1 MRSLHFAT
9 LDSQLLQQLGIRIVS
24 KDAGGML
31 KAIGPGV
38 LYAATAVGASHLVQ
52 STRAGAS
59 YGCALVL
66 LIAVTFVAKYPA
78 FRFGAQYASTTGNSL
93 LHGYRYQGR
102 WAVAIY
108 VVIALGT
115 MFAAVPAVTLITAGL
130 TKVAFGLQTGTF
142 GISVVILA
150 GCTMILIFGG
160 YHLLDHLVKALM
172 VVLTIATLIATG
184 LVIPNINWAVSG
196 TIIPTGLVNADVF
209 FIVALLGL
217 MPSSVDISV
226 WHSLWSVAKAR
237 DSNHAP
243 SLRQSLA
250 DFHLGY
256 VGAFVLA
263 LCFVLLGAG
272 VMHDSGLQF
281 ESGATE
287 FAAQLID
294 LYKKTLGDWSGPLIG
309 IVAVAVMF
317 STVLTGLDGYPRAL
331 VSLVNI
337 FANEKSPPR
346 DASNADAIGRK
357 VYATSLICLALGS
370 ALILYLFVT
379 SLRLAVDIAATIM
392 FLFAPIIAWLNHR
405 VMTSPQIPAPAR
417 PGRGLLALSVLGVIW
432 MAAFSGYYL
441 YLRILT

>member
-1 MRSLHFAT
+1 MPKHS
-9 LDSQLLQQLGIRIVS
+9 
-24 KDAGGML
+24 GGMF

-66 LIAVTFVAKYPA
+66 LIALTFVAKYPA
-78 FRFGAQYASTTGNSL
+78 FRFGAQYASATGNSL
-93 LHGYRYQGR
+93 LHGYRSQGM
-102 WAVAIY
+102 WAVVTYI
-108 VVIALGT
+108 VIAIGT
-115 MFAAVPAVTLITAGL
+115 MFAAVPAVTLVTAGL
-130 TKVAFGLQTGTF
+130 AKAAFGLQMGTF
-142 GISVVILA
+142 GISVIILA
-150 GCTMILIFGG
+150 GCTVILIVGG
-160 YHLLDHLVKALM
+160 YHLLDRIVKGLM
-172 VVLTIATLIATG
+172 VLLSVATIVATA
-184 LVIPNINWAVSG
+184 LVIPNIDWEVSG
-196 TIIPTGLVNADVF
+196 TIIPTSLASTDVF

-237 DSNHAP
+237 DSEDPPTLNE
-243 SLRQSLA
+243 SLG

-272 VMHDSGLQF
+272 VMHNSGLQF

-309 IVAVAVMF
+309 IIAVAVMF
-317 STVLTGLDGYPRAL
+317 STVLTGLDGYPRAA
-331 VSLVNI
+331 VSLVHILAQENLP
-337 FANEKSPPR
+337 S
-346 DASNADAIGRK
+346 DASQADAINRK
-357 VYATSLICLALGS
+357 VYAA
-370 ALILYLFVT
+370 ALILLVLGSVLILYFFVT
-379 SLRLAVDIAATIM
+379 SLKLVIDIAATIM

-405 VMTSPQIPAPAR
+405 AMTSSEITTAAR
-417 PGRGLLALSVLGVIW
+417 PGRGLLVLSLLGVFW
-432 MAAFSGYYL
+432 MAAFSVYYL
-441 YLRILT
+441 YLRLSG

>member
-1 MRSLHFAT
+1 MPKHP
-9 LDSQLLQQLGIRIVS
+9 
-24 KDAGGML
+24 GGMF

-78 FRFGAQYASTTGNSL
+78 FRFSAQYASATGHSL
-93 LHGYRYQGR
+93 LHGYRYQGT
-102 WAVAIY
+102 WAVATYII
-108 VVIALGT
+108 IAIGT
-115 MFAAVPAVTLITAGL
+115 MFAAVPAVTLVTAGL
-130 TKVAFGLQTGTF
+130 AKVAFGLQMGTF
-142 GISVVILA
+142 GISVIILA
-150 GCTMILIFGG
+150 GCTVVLIVGG
-160 YHLLDHLVKALM
+160 YHVLDRLVKVLM
-172 VVLTIATLIATG
+172 VLLSVATIVATA
-184 LVIPNINWAVSG
+184 LVIPNVDWEVSG
-196 TIIPTGLVNADVF
+196 TIIPTGLVRTDVF

-237 DSNHAP
+237 DTEHPPTLN
-243 SLRQSLA
+243 QSLA

-272 VMHDSGLQF
+272 VMHNSGLQF

-287 FAAQLID
+287 FAAQLIE
-294 LYKKTLGDWSGPLIG
+294 LYKKTLGEWSGPLIG

-317 STVLTGLDGYPRAL
+317 STVLTGLDGYPRAA
-331 VSLVNI
+331 VNLLHI
-337 FANEKSPPR
+337 FAEEKLPS
-346 DASNADAIGRK
+346 DASQADKINRK
-357 VYATSLICLALGS
+357 VYAA
-370 ALILYLFVT
+370 ALILLVLGSVLILYFFVT
-379 SLRLAVDIAATIM
+379 SQRLVVDIAATIM

-405 VMTSPQIPAPAR
+405 AMTSPEIMTAAR
-417 PGRGLLALSVLGVIW
+417 PGRGLLVLSHLGVFW
-432 MAAFSGYYL
+432 MAAFSVYYL
-441 YLRILT
+441 YLRLSG